1 MRTRKLEMSDLMTA
15 LKFRRPIM
23 VAATPSGVAAVA
35 RHGGHG
41 ISVFDLD
48 LENLAARRTE
58 TMVRNVQ
65 RAVGSK
71 GEAGGKEEGIV
82 GRAVDQ
88 DLLLA
93 VGQYANKTTRCRY
106 GTWGTR

>member
-41 ISVFDLD
+41 I
-48 LENLAARRTE
+48 
-58 TMVRNVQ
+58 
-65 RAVGSK
+65 
-71 GEAGGKEEGIV
+71 
-82 GRAVDQ
+82 
-88 DLLLA
+88 
-93 VGQYANKTTRCRY
+93 
-106 GTWGTR
+106 

>member
-1 MRTRKLEMSDLMTA
+1 
-15 LKFRRPIM
+15 M
-23 VAATPSGVAAVA
+23 VAVT

-71 GEAGGKEEGIV
+71 GEAGGKEQRIAR
-82 GRAVDQ
+82 RAVDQ

-106 GTWGTR
+106 GPRGSR

>member
-1 MRTRKLEMSDLMTA
+1 M
-15 LKFRRPIM
+15 
-23 VAATPSGVAAVA
+23 AAVA
-35 RHGGHG
+35 QHGGHG

-71 GEAGGKEEGIV
+71 GEAGGKEQRIAR
-82 GRAVDQ
+82 RAVDQ

-106 GTWGTR
+106 GPRGSR

>member
-1 MRTRKLEMSDLMTA
+1 M
-15 LKFRRPIM
+15 
-23 VAATPSGVAAVA
+23 AAVA
-35 RHGGHG
+35 RDGRHG
-41 ISVFDLD
+41 ISVIDLD

-65 RAVGSK
+65 RSVGSK
-71 GEAGGKEEGIV
+71 GHAGGKEQRIA

-106 GTWGTR
+106 GTWGGR

>member
-1 MRTRKLEMSDLMTA
+1 M
-15 LKFRRPIM
+15 
-23 VAATPSGVAAVA
+23 AAVA
-35 RHGGHG
+35 QHGGHG

-65 RAVGSK
+65 RSVGSK
-71 GEAGGKEEGIV
+71 GHAGGKEQRIA

-106 GTWGTR
+106 GTWGGR